1 MLKNIEVEI
10 CCGSYYDALQAWKG
24 GAKRI
29 ELNSA
34 LYLGGL
40 TPSLGTLLKVKRET
54 KLQVICMV
62 RPRGAGF
69 CYDVED
75 FETMLEDAS
84 ILLENGADG
93 IAFGCL
99 NKEGRIDIKQTEQMV
114 RLIKEYKREV
124 VFHRAFDCVDD
135 VDEAMKCLITL
146 GIDRVL
152 TSGLE
157 SKAIDGAEMLHYLQE
172 TYGDRIEILAG
183 SGVNAENVED
193 LIQRTGVIQVH
204 SSCKGWCTDVTT
216 SREKVSFSYRSCG
229 EIKNTTGNNKVQEMT
244 DEYEVVDA
252 NLVKILVDKVNTL
265 NNKGNRLRD

>member
-1 MLKNIEVEI
+1 MLLRKIEVEI
-10 CCGSYYDALQAWKG
+10 CCGSYYDALQAWRG

-54 KLQVICMV
+54 ELQVICMV

-69 CYDVED
+69 CYSTED
-75 FETMLEDAS
+75 FEVMLEDAH

-99 NKEGRIDIKQTEQMV
+99 TDDRKIDKKQTEEMV
-114 RLIKEYKREV
+114 QLIKSYNKEA

-135 VDEAMKCLITL
+135 VDKTMQYLITL
-146 GIDRVL
+146 GVDRVL

-157 SKAIDGAEMLHYLQE
+157 SKAIDGAETLHYLQKV
-172 TYGDRIEILAG
+172 YGERIEILAG
-183 SGVNAENVED
+183 SGVNAENVEE
-193 LIQRTGVIQVH
+193 LIQKTGVMQVH
-204 SSCKGWCTDVTT
+204 SSCKGWRTDVTT
-216 SREKVSFSYRSCG
+216 SGEKVSFSYRSCG
-229 EIKNTTGNNKVQEMT
+229 KKSAEEDSKVLEMT
-244 DEYEVVDA
+244 EEYEVVEEK
-252 NLVKILVDKVNTL
+252 LVEILVDKVNAL
-265 NNKGNRLRD
+265 NNKKNML

>member
-1 MLKNIEVEI
+1 MLKKIEVEI

-24 GAKRI
+24 GARRI

-54 KLQVICMV
+54 GLQVICMV

-69 CYDVED
+69 CYEIED
-75 FETMLEDAS
+75 FETMLEDAR

-99 NKEGRIDIKQTEQMV
+99 NKAGQIDKQQTEQMV
-114 RLIKEYKREV
+114 KLIKKYEKEA
-124 VFHRAFDCVDD
+124 VFHRAFDCVSN
-135 VDEAMKCLITL
+135 VDQSMKYLIAV

-157 SKAIDGAEMLHYLQE
+157 NKAMDGVGMLHYLQR
-172 TYGDRIEILAG
+172 TYGNKIEILVG
-183 SGVNAENVED
+183 SGVNAGNVEE
-193 LIQRTGVIQVH
+193 LIQKTKVTQVH
-204 SSCKGWCTDVTT
+204 SSCKGWHTDVTT
-216 SREKVSFSYRSCG
+216 SGKKVSFSYRDCG
-229 EIKNTTGNNKVQEMT
+229 EMKNVINNSKVRKMT
-244 DEYEVVDA
+244 DEYEVVDEK
-252 NLVKILVDKVNTL
+252 LVKILVDKISAL
-265 NNKGNRLRD
+265 IG

>member
-1 MLKNIEVEI
+1 MLRKIEVEI

-54 KLQVICMV
+54 GLQVLCMV

-114 RLIKEYKREV
+114 RLIKEYKREA

-135 VDEAMKCLITL
+135 VDEAMQCLITL

-157 SKAIDGAEMLHYLQE
+157 SKAIDGAETLHYLQE

-193 LIQRTGVIQVH
+193 LIQRTGVMQVH
-204 SSCKGWCTDVTT
+204 SSCKGWHTDVTT
-216 SREKVSFSYRSCG
+216 SGEKVSFSYRSYG

-265 NNKGNRLRD
+265 NNKEEL

>member
-1 MLKNIEVEI
+1 MLRKIEVEI
-10 CCGSYYDALQAWKG
+10 CCGSCYDALQAWKG
-24 GAKRI
+24 GAKQI

-54 KLQVICMV
+54 GLQVICMV

-75 FETMLEDAS
+75 FATMLEDAS

-99 NKEGRIDIKQTEQMV
+99 NKEGRIDTKQTEQMV
-114 RLIKEYKREV
+114 KLIKEYKREA

-135 VDEAMKCLITL
+135 VDEAMQYLITL

-157 SKAIDGAEMLHYLQE
+157 SKAIDGAETLHYLQE

-193 LIQRTGVIQVH
+193 LIQRTGVVQVH
-204 SSCKGWCTDVTT
+204 SSCKGWRTDVTT
-216 SREKVSFSYRSCG
+216 SGEKVSFSYRSCG
-229 EIKNTTGNNKVQEMT
+229 EIKNTTDNNKVQEMT

-265 NNKGNRLRD
+265 NNKEGL

>member
-1 MLKNIEVEI
+1 MLRKIEVEI

-54 KLQVICMV
+54 DLQVICMV

-69 CYDVED
+69 CYNIED
-75 FETMLEDAS
+75 FETMLEDAR

-99 NKEGRIDIKQTEQMV
+99 NKEGRIDSQQTEKMV
-114 RLIKEYKREV
+114 SLIKEYKREA

-135 VDEAMKCLITL
+135 VDETMQYLITL
-146 GIDRVL
+146 GVDRVL

-157 SKAIDGAEMLHYLQE
+157 NKAIDGAEILHYLQE

-183 SGVNAENVED
+183 SGVNAENVEA
-193 LIQRTGVIQVH
+193 LVHKTGIMQVH
-204 SSCKGWCTDVTT
+204 SSCKGWHTDVTT
-216 SREKVSFSYRSCG
+216 SGEKVSFSYRNCS
-229 EIKNTTGNNKVQEMT
+229 EIKNITGDNKVQEMT

-265 NNKGNRLRD
+265 NNKGEL